1 MSYQRLRRESC
12 QDQTLSRRAA
22 FLRWLQDPAG
32 GHQPCSVAVLSLC
45 FTLLCV
51 EPVHELRNVGQLLR
65 VKHSG
70 LATRYR
76 FDVTGR

>member
-1 MSYQRLRRESC
+1 MQCGSTFALLYF
-12 QDQTLSRRAA
+12 A
-22 FLRWLQDPAG
+22 
-32 GHQPCSVAVLSLC
+32 
-45 FTLLCV
+45 LLCV